1 MVDFLGVSKEDGGEL
16 FFPPTGG
23 KSTKHLCRFFTSHFT
38 QPQALPSRDID
49 SAHHKEQLVGIRRGK
64 GRLEFSG
71 LQKQLC
77 RRRAASRDGSL
88 LEGSGFESPNLSVL
102 EVEKTQDASS
112 LPRRYAQSIALRS
125 PNTRAQRRET
135 ENQRR
140 AARKRVKVAKES
152 KKLCFLAKFRAFR
165 AFPILSARCHALS
178 RRLRCP

>member
-16 FFPPTGG
+16 IFPPTGG

-77 RRRAASRDGSL
+77 RRRC
-88 LEGSGFESPNLSVL
+88 
-102 EVEKTQDASS
+102 Q
-112 LPRRYAQSIALRS
+112 
-125 PNTRAQRRET
+125 QRR
-135 ENQRR
+135 
-140 AARKRVKVAKES
+140 V
-152 KKLCFLAKFRAFR
+152 
-165 AFPILSARCHALS
+165 SAGGLGF
-178 RRLRCP
+178 